1 MNVILAGPSVLEKI
15 AFVVFA
21 VGVLGGALVTITR
34 KSAVAALIA
43 LVGTSCALAG
53 LYATLSAHFLAI
65 LQILVYAGAIMVL
78 FIFAV
83 MIVNRDD
90 EHPIALRGLFVRA
103 AGVLATGY
111 LFYRVAWIVV
121 RERQT
126 DVLGTTITL
135 PIPDYGNVAS
145 IGRLLF
151 TDFLFPFEAIS
162 LLLLAAVVAGVLIS
176 RPSRPTTDMGTLGG
190 LASHSAPT
198 PSAPAPALPPSGAS
212 GPTPPLPPP
221 LASLAPSRAAS
232 PNPPATVRAD
242 EGEGRRPEGRAGREV
257 GPESS
262 AAPHAT
268 NSGGA
273 A

>member
-1 MNVILAGPSVLEKI
+1 MNVILAGPSLLEKI

-21 VGVLGGALVTITR
+21 VGLLGGALVTITR
-34 KSAVAALIA
+34 KSAVSAIIA
-43 LVGTSCALAG
+43 LVGTFCAMAG
-53 LYATLSAHFLAI
+53 LYATLSAHFLAV

-135 PIPDYGNVAS
+135 PIPGYGNVAS

-151 TDFLFPFEAIS
+151 SDFLFPFEAIS
-162 LLLLAAVVAGVLIS
+162 LLLLAAVVAGVLIA
-176 RPSRPTTDMGTLGG
+176 RPTRPGGVPHDMGTLGG
-190 LASHSAPT
+190 F
-198 PSAPAPALPPSGAS
+198 
-212 GPTPPLPPP
+212 
-221 LASLAPSRAAS
+221 
-232 PNPPATVRAD
+232 PNPPATVRA
-242 EGEGRRPEGRAGREV
+242 EQ
-257 GPESS
+257 SS

-268 NSGGA
+268 VATGATNRGGA
-273 A
+273 V

>member
-1 MNVILAGPSVLEKI
+1 MNVMLAGPSVLEKI

-21 VGVLGGALVTITR
+21 VGVLGGTLVTITR

-43 LVGTSCALAG
+43 LVGTSCAMAG

-126 DVLGTTITL
+126 DVLSTAITL
-135 PIPDYGNVAS
+135 PISGYGNVAS

-162 LLLLAAVVAGVLIS
+162 LLLLAAVVAGVLIA
-176 RPSRPTTDMGTLGG
+176 RPTRPRDAGT
-190 LASHSAPT
+190 
-198 PSAPAPALPPSGAS
+198 
-212 GPTPPLPPP
+212 
-221 LASLAPSRAAS
+221 
-232 PNPPATVRAD
+232 
-242 EGEGRRPEGRAGREV
+242 GRGVA
-257 GPESS
+257 
-262 AAPHAT
+262 
-268 NSGGA
+268 
-273 A
+273 